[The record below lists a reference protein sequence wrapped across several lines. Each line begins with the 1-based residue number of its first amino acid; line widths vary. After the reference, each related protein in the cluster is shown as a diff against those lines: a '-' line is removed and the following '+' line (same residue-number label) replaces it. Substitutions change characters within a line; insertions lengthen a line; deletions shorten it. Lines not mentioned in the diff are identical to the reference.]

1 MHRRLLK
8 LLNYVNVVISQK
20 NINLVKYLI
29 EDRTFSNE
37 NENNKNSGD
46 EHKY

>member
-37 NENNKNSGD
+37 NENKINSGD